1 MKKTYI
7 IDVITQLHKNNN
19 ATSKIILPHCVEG
32 LKGPIYQL
40 WH

>member
-1 MKKTYI
+1 
-7 IDVITQLHKNNN
+7 LHKNNN
-19 ATSKIILPHCVEG
+19 AASEIVSPHCVEG